1 MEEGEEGAEIQDQ
14 GLAQATAA
22 SESRDATEKD
32 SPHLCEVLKQYW
44 VSNVNPPAKCPFLSM
59 YLYKLYLTAEFAVSE
74 RTVSCHQ
81 IACFPSLRICM
92 P

>member
-1 MEEGEEGAEIQDQ
+1 MHFRVTYTKTKISQ
-14 GLAQATAA
+14 
-22 SESRDATEKD
+22 SELN
-32 SPHLCEVLKQYW
+32 SPYLREVLQQYW

-74 RTVSCHQ
+74 RTVACHQ
-81 IACFPSLRICM
+81 IACFPSLRIYM